1 MPEGVTVVICCYQAA
16 RLLPQT
22 LACLAAQRY
31 STVAPPWEVIVVD
44 NASPDETAKVAVKS
58 WPSECAV
65 PLRVVFEPTRG
76 LTHAR
81 LRGLAEARYEIVC
94 FVDHDNR
101 VSPDWIETV
110 SALMAEH
117 GEVGACGGQTEA
129 DSDEMLPRWF
139 EQFQS
144 YYAVGP
150 QGDTAGDITETRG
163 YLWGAGLCLR
173 MRAWQMLYEKEF
185 SFTLNDRRGQELSAG
200 GDAELC
206 YALRLT
212 GWRLWYEPRLKLTHF
227 MTSERLNWAYLR
239 RVSRGFGA
247 ATTGLDAYEMAI
259 KGQPVSFKQRLRQNW
274 SWQILATIKGL
285 LRKPLKLLQAPFS
298 TMEGDADVLLIEN
311 LWGRLLKLVENREQ
325 YVLRLRHLNGDGQMR
340 WLAAAKDQPGR

>member
-1 MPEGVTVVICCYQAA
+1 
-16 RLLPQT
+16 
-22 LACLAAQRY
+22 
-31 STVAPPWEVIVVD
+31 
-44 NASPDETAKVAVKS
+44 
-58 WPSECAV
+58 
-65 PLRVVFEPTRG
+65 
-76 LTHAR
+76 
-81 LRGLAEARYEIVC
+81 
-94 FVDHDNR
+94 
-101 VSPDWIETV
+101 
-110 SALMAEH
+110 
-117 GEVGACGGQTEA
+117 
-129 DSDEMLPRWF
+129 MLPRWF

-150 QGDTAGDITETRG
+150 QGDKAGDITETRG

-173 MRAWQMLYEKEF
+173 KRAWQNLSEKDF
-185 SFTLNDRRGQELSAG
+185 SFTLKDRRGQELSAG

-212 GWRLWYEPRLKLTHF
+212 GWRLWYEPRLKINHF
-227 MTSERLNWAYLR
+227 MPSERLNWAYLR

-247 ATTGLDAYEMAI
+247 ATTGFDAYEMAI
-259 KGQPVSFKQRLRQNW
+259 KGPPLSFKQRLRQNW

-325 YVLRLRHLNGDGQMR
+325 YVLRLRQLNGDGQMR
-340 WLAAAKDQPGR
+340 WLAGAKTNPAGSSERGGNG